1 MSMMQ
6 MVYTKS
12 YRPPKPNMEEILRY
26 AGVKEND
33 SGVLELLS
41 SCLEEVKHQLTYK
54 VCYTVLPVMKKQNHL
69 DLSFLETDSLDLQ
82 KHLEWCSQVVLFAA
96 TLGMG
101 FDRLLARYSKVI
113 PSRAFMLQAIG
124 AERIEGLCDAFC
136 EDLSHEMRYAGYLT
150 SRFSPGYGDL
160 PLSVQREVFRVLDC
174 PRKIGLTLNESLLMS
189 PSKSVTAFVGISRCP
204 RSTSHDC
211 RRCGLKDCEYRRNI

>member
-1 MSMMQ
+1 

-12 YRPPKPNMEEILRY
+12 YLPPKPNMEEILRY
-26 AGVKEND
+26 AGVKECD

-41 SCLEEVKHQLTYK
+41 SCFEEVQHQLTYK
-54 VCYTVLPVMKKQNHL
+54 VCYTILPVVKKQNNL
-69 DLSFLETDSLDLQ
+69 DLSFIETDSLDLQ
-82 KHLEWCSQVVLFAA
+82 RHLAGCNQVVLFAA

-101 FDRLLARYSKVI
+101 FDRLLARYSKVM

-124 AERIEGLCDAFC
+124 AERIESLCDVFC
-136 EDLSHEMRYAGYLT
+136 EELSQEMQQEGYLT

-160 PLSVQREVFRVLDC
+160 PLRVQRDVFRVLDC

-189 PSKSVTAFVGISRCP
+189 PSKSVTAFLGISQCKQ
-204 RSTSHDC
+204 STSHDC
-211 RRCGLKDCEYRRNI
+211 SLCSRADCEYRRNI